1 MNNMEILSHV
11 QVTNSNSELTG
22 IAELLRLRKL
32 GVDLRGKSA
41 KLSDLFRQIE
51 QLHRRLRYLSVR
63 LDQPAASENHGDLT
77 PPKFIQG
84 LNISGLTSGLPQMI
98 WQLRYLVKLSLTE
111 AYLKEDG
118 LCILGRLP
126 GLRCLRLLHQS
137 YIQSGLSF
145 KEEEFQALNFLLVG
159 TSDVSSITFSN
170 GAAPK
175 LERIIWS
182 FFPTTARVSGIHHL
196 PELREFV
203 LNGDCNPDEVIQEIE
218 LHPNLPD
225 FKHNPNVQR
234 QEDIAAAASTS
245 SASAP

>member
-32 GVDLRGKSA
+32 GVDLRGKNA
-41 KLSDLFRQIE
+41 KLSDLFCQIE

-63 LDQPAASENHGDLT
+63 LDQPARLH
-77 PPKFIQG
+77 
-84 LNISGLTSGLPQMI
+84 ISGLTSGLPQMI
-98 WQLRYLVKLSLTE
+98 RQFRYLVKLSLTE

-218 LHPNLPD
+218 LHPNLPV

>member
-1 MNNMEILSHV
+1 MYKSPTAIV
-11 QVTNSNSELTG
+11 IELTG

-32 GVDLRGKSA
+32 GVDLRGKNA

-51 QLHRRLRYLSVR
+51 QLHGRLRYLSVR

-84 LNISGLTSGLPQMI
+84 LNISGLTSGLPQTI
-98 WQLRYLVKLSLTE
+98 RQLRYLVKLSLTE

-126 GLRCLRLLHQS
+126 GLLCLRLLHQS
-137 YIQSGLSF
+137 YIQIGLSF

-218 LHPNLPD
+218 LHPNLPV

-245 SASAP
+245 SASAS